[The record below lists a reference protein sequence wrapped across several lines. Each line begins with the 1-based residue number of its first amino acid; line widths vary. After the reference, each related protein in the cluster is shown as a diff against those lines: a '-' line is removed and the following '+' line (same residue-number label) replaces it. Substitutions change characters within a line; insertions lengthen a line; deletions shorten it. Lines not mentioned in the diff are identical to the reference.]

1 MASRWARKA
10 AHTIVLAA
18 ALGIAAGPQ
27 SASASWT
34 RISSTRSST
43 EPYFACPPQGTRPEC
58 DLIEDPARG
67 TADRGPIPAGAITTG
82 PEEQLSPSLD
92 GNGVSGGYSP
102 ENLRSAYD
110 LPSTS
115 AGFRETVG
123 IVDAYDDPNAEA
135 DLKVYR
141 SEYGLP
147 ACNASSGCFR
157 KVNQT
162 GGSSSYPAAN
172 RGWAEE
178 VSLDLDM
185 ISAVCPNCRILLVE
199 ANTNGSADFAAAENE
214 AVALGATEISN
225 SFGGP
230 TLSEPPEDASAYDHP
245 GIPITAA
252 GGDHGY
258 GVQSPASNP
267 HVIAVGGTSLLPTT
281 TNSRGWTE
289 EVWYEDVGGEISGT
303 GSGCSQEPKP
313 AWQRDGRCAYR
324 TTNDV
329 AAVASKNTPVS
340 VYDSFETSDHWELA
354 SGTSVA
360 TPIIAA
366 AMALANPYTRS
377 FEGARALYLEAAISG
392 TGALDDVVFGSNGS
406 CGDYL
411 CEAGPGYD
419 GPTGLGSL
427 WGAPEVPPPALA
439 TLEATLIAATE
450 AALNATVNPDGAEI
464 EECRFEYGPT
474 TSYGSSKPCSTLP
487 GAGTSPVGVSAS
499 VAGLAPSSIY
509 HFRIAVSYAGGAN
522 SGGDR
527 TFATAG
533 ARPAVSTEEA
543 SAITQTSASLN
554 ARVNPNGKEITECEF
569 EYGRS
574 KAYGATTPCRP
585 PPGGGQ
591 NPVPVS
597 ASITGL
603 VEGSTYHFRVRAT
616 NVNGTTYGGDQ
627 TFAVSDTPPGG
638 GEEPEEVAPPPSDP
652 PPAGNEG
659 QQPSPQTPPLV
670 SPIAGQEDTGPST
683 AQAAELTGAHLLVAG
698 SNGILTL
705 ELRCPGGSCAGTI
718 TLRTL
723 DVVASDDRHAV
734 KHTLTLATTPF
745 SLTGPRV
752 VTIRLRLSATARALL
767 AHVHTVRA
775 QATIVVRQGSAA
787 KSTAQTTVTLRAA
800 RTPHGTKA

>member
-230 TLSEPPEDASAYDHP
+230 TLSEPPKTPPLTTTRGYRSRLPAA
-245 GIPITAA
+245 ITATGLNRRHPTLTSSQWA
-252 GGDHGY
+252 ARRFADNDQFSRLDGR
-258 GVQSPASNP
+258 GVVRRRWGRN
-267 HVIAVGGTSLLPTT
+267 L
-281 TNSRGWTE
+281 
-289 EVWYEDVGGEISGT
+289 GT

-313 AWQRDGRCAYR
+313 AWQRDRGCAYR

-340 VYDSFETSDHWELA
+340 VYDSFETSDHWQLA
-354 SGTSVA
+354 ERHERRHADHRSGD
-360 TPIIAA
+360 
-366 AMALANPYTRS
+366 
-377 FEGARALYLEAAISG
+377 GARKPIYEIVRRCS
-392 TGALDDVVFGSNGS
+392 S
-406 CGDYL
+406 
-411 CEAGPGYD
+411 
-419 GPTGLGSL
+419 SL
-427 WGAPEVPPPALA
+427 
-439 TLEATLIAATE
+439 
-450 AALNATVNPDGAEI
+450 
-464 EECRFEYGPT
+464 
-474 TSYGSSKPCSTLP
+474 
-487 GAGTSPVGVSAS
+487 
-499 VAGLAPSSIY
+499 
-509 HFRIAVSYAGGAN
+509 
-522 SGGDR
+522 SGGRDKR
-527 TFATAG
+527 H
-533 ARPAVSTEEA
+533 
-543 SAITQTSASLN
+543 
-554 ARVNPNGKEITECEF
+554 
-569 EYGRS
+569 RS
-574 KAYGATTPCRP
+574 
-585 PPGGGQ
+585 
-591 NPVPVS
+591 
-597 ASITGL
+597 
-603 VEGSTYHFRVRAT
+603 
-616 NVNGTTYGGDQ
+616 
-627 TFAVSDTPPGG
+627 
-638 GEEPEEVAPPPSDP
+638 
-652 PPAGNEG
+652 
-659 QQPSPQTPPLV
+659 
-670 SPIAGQEDTGPST
+670 
-683 AQAAELTGAHLLVAG
+683 
-698 SNGILTL
+698 
-705 ELRCPGGSCAGTI
+705 
-718 TLRTL
+718 
-723 DVVASDDRHAV
+723 
-734 KHTLTLATTPF
+734 
-745 SLTGPRV
+745 PR
-752 VTIRLRLSATARALL
+752 
-767 AHVHTVRA
+767 
-775 QATIVVRQGSAA
+775 
-787 KSTAQTTVTLRAA
+787 
-800 RTPHGTKA
+800 

>member
-123 IVDAYDDPNAEA
+123 IVNAYDDPNAEA

-289 EVWYEDVGGEISGT
+289 EVWYEDVGRNLRNRERVQPGT
-303 GSGCSQEPKP
+303 Q
-313 AWQRDGRCAYR
+313 ARL
-324 TTNDV
+324 
-329 AAVASKNTPVS
+329 AA
-340 VYDSFETSDHWELA
+340 
-354 SGTSVA
+354 G
-360 TPIIAA
+360 
-366 AMALANPYTRS
+366 
-377 FEGARALYLEAAISG
+377 RALRLP
-392 TGALDDVVFGSNGS
+392 DDQRCGGGRQQKYPCFGIRQLRN
-406 CGDYL
+406 
-411 CEAGPGYD
+411 
-419 GPTGLGSL
+419 LGSL
-427 WGAPEVPPPALA
+427 
-439 TLEATLIAATE
+439 
-450 AALNATVNPDGAEI
+450 
-464 EECRFEYGPT
+464 
-474 TSYGSSKPCSTLP
+474 
-487 GAGTSPVGVSAS
+487 GAGQRHERRHADHRSGNGARKPIYEIVRRC
-499 VAGLAPSSIY
+499 SS
-509 HFRIAVSYAGGAN
+509 SL
-522 SGGDR
+522 SGGRDQR
-527 TFATAG
+527 H
-533 ARPAVSTEEA
+533 
-543 SAITQTSASLN
+543 
-554 ARVNPNGKEITECEF
+554 
-569 EYGRS
+569 RS
-574 KAYGATTPCRP
+574 
-585 PPGGGQ
+585 
-591 NPVPVS
+591 
-597 ASITGL
+597 
-603 VEGSTYHFRVRAT
+603 
-616 NVNGTTYGGDQ
+616 
-627 TFAVSDTPPGG
+627 
-638 GEEPEEVAPPPSDP
+638 
-652 PPAGNEG
+652 
-659 QQPSPQTPPLV
+659 
-670 SPIAGQEDTGPST
+670 
-683 AQAAELTGAHLLVAG
+683 
-698 SNGILTL
+698 
-705 ELRCPGGSCAGTI
+705 
-718 TLRTL
+718 
-723 DVVASDDRHAV
+723 
-734 KHTLTLATTPF
+734 
-745 SLTGPRV
+745 PR
-752 VTIRLRLSATARALL
+752 
-767 AHVHTVRA
+767 
-775 QATIVVRQGSAA
+775 
-787 KSTAQTTVTLRAA
+787 
-800 RTPHGTKA
+800 